1 MMLSSSSRA
10 RSFLVLLATATT
22 TSAFTASSSFFASPP
37 ARTMASPRATPAFS
51 RKASRRYVQQSI
63 YEGGDEESYM
73 IGEECIITPEG
84 FGFTTPAN
92 RVLREAKRG
101 VGYYRASASDL
112 VIDVMD
118 GITSGEQDVALVFDD
133 KDAKKLLGLF
143 TETDYMKVCIVA
155 WWTV

>member
-1 MMLSSSSRA
+1 MMMLSSLQI
-10 RSFLVLLATATT
+10 LVVIATTTT
-22 TSAFTASSSFFASPP
+22 TSAFSASSSFFASSP
-37 ARTMASPRATPAFS
+37 ARTMASPMATTPAFG
-51 RKASRRYVQQSI
+51 RKASRRYVQQSV

-73 IGEECIITPEG
+73 VGEECIITPEG
-84 FGFTTPAN
+84 FGFTTPTN

-133 KDAKKLLGLF
+133 KDSQKLLGLF
-143 TETDYMKVCIVA
+143 TETDYIKVRNVA

>member
-1 MMLSSSSRA
+1 MATPSFSSRRALHLHFHLHA
-10 RSFLVLLATATT
+10 RSRLAAQQK
-22 TSAFTASSSFFASPP
+22 AFEF
-37 ARTMASPRATPAFS
+37 
-51 RKASRRYVQQSI
+51 
-63 YEGGDEESYM
+63 ELDDEAAYM
-73 IGEECIITPEG
+73 VGEECIITPEG

-92 RVLREAKRG
+92 RVLKEAKRG

-143 TETDYMKVCIVA
+143 TETDYIKVR
-155 WWTV
+155 

>member
-1 MMLSSSSRA
+1 
-10 RSFLVLLATATT
+10 
-22 TSAFTASSSFFASPP
+22 
-37 ARTMASPRATPAFS
+37 
-51 RKASRRYVQQSI
+51 
-63 YEGGDEESYM
+63 M

-143 TETDYMKVCIVA
+143 TETDYIKVCIVA